1 MKDRLSKVE
10 MENTQLREENGMYK
24 GRCTNL
30 ARDVEMHYNEMHKL
44 NDNTNHHA
52 SQNKILNERVGS
64 LEKDVEEM
72 RLARNSAQEEARR
85 LSQAN
90 EVIEKELILYR
101 TKQIKAEGDS
111 HSSNAT
117 VARLQSQLNGKQ
129 NDVDLMLQAKTEMER
144 ALKEA
149 RQEILKA
156 EKSRDDVYKQL
167 VSNKENLDIMTNEQM
182 ILS

>member
-1 MKDRLSKVE
+1 MQSAVQSNNAVIAERIAETNQQTQEKDAQLDSMKDRLSKVE
-10 MENTQLREENGMYK
+10 MENTQLREEIGMYK

-52 SQNKILNERVGS
+52 AQNKILNERVGS

-72 RLARNSAQEEARR
+72 RMARNTAQEEARR

-117 VARLQSQLNGKQ
+117 VSRLQS
-129 NDVDLMLQAKTEMER
+129 
-144 ALKEA
+144 
-149 RQEILKA
+149 
-156 EKSRDDVYKQL
+156 
-167 VSNKENLDIMTNEQM
+167 
-182 ILS
+182 

>member
-1 MKDRLSKVE
+1 MQSAVQSNNAVIAEKIASTNQQTQEKDAQLDSMKDRLSKVE

-90 EVIEKELILYR
+90 EVIEKELIMYR

-117 VARLQSQLNGKQ
+117 VARL
-129 NDVDLMLQAKTEMER
+129 
-144 ALKEA
+144 
-149 RQEILKA
+149 
-156 EKSRDDVYKQL
+156 
-167 VSNKENLDIMTNEQM
+167 
-182 ILS
+182 